1 MGEVIHKCYIYL
13 NLSWQPTL
21 HTQAAVNRLL
31 NVLNKTVFN
40 LAIWKKHEKHM
51 AQKPWIEQA
60 LEWHGLPMHV
70 TWPQPPSSAEAT
82 SEFLYW
88 TLRKCAETICI
99 ILYKYH
105 MYMTSPLSQLTT
117 ALSLVELTKHLWSKI
132 LDSMVGGL
140 RPPGGQLH
148 FRVRKKVVGFW
159 HIHHSFMIPH
169 FDLLPTWKILCMK
182 LWDKNFWIHR
192 KSSDNWFHIIS
203 IGFHR
208 NNLEQYRTTA
218 ATSWSQFFPKALD
231 LQSPKVR
238 WNRPWK
244 PRIDN
249 PKIHRFTK
257 QEFLANVG
265 WSVQL
270 LHVYEGTTDCWL

>member
-1 MGEVIHKCYIYL
+1 M
-13 NLSWQPTL
+13 SWIGRSLTWQT
-21 HTQAAVNRLL
+21 
-31 NVLNKTVFN
+31 
-40 LAIWKKHEKHM
+40 EKNM

-117 ALSLVELTKHLWSKI
+117 ALSFVELTKHLWSKI

-148 FRVRKKVVGFW
+148 FRVPRKKIVGETDTYIMCWF
-159 HIHHSFMIPH
+159 SLTLTFSQPE
-169 FDLLPTWKILCMK
+169 K
-182 LWDKNFWIHR
+182 LSEF
-192 KSSDNWFHIIS
+192 
-203 IGFHR
+203 
-208 NNLEQYRTTA
+208 
-218 ATSWSQFFPKALD
+218 
-231 LQSPKVR
+231 
-238 WNRPWK
+238 
-244 PRIDN
+244 IDN
-249 PKIHRFTK
+249 HLTTGFTLK
-257 QEFLANVG
+257 P
-265 WSVQL
+265 
-270 LHVYEGTTDCWL
+270 